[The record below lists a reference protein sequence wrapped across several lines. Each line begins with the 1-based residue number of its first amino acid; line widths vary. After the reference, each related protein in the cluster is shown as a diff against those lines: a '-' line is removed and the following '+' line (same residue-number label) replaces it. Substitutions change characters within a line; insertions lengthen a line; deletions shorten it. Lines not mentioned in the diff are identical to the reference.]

1 MRYAILTLLDH
12 NDQDNDLVDQQN
24 YHHNQHDNDNQYN
37 NHDNVVCADFM
48 HSCPKFLPVLNSTGQ
63 PESASDKASFD
74 HQDFGSHIVTI
85 NIIISVN
92 SDITTLAVKSHKNI
106 TLQPHDVIP

>member
-1 MRYAILTLLDH
+1 M
-12 NDQDNDLVDQQN
+12 DQQS
-24 YHHNQHDNDNQYN
+24 YHHHQHDIDNQYN
-37 NHDNVVCADFM
+37 NHDDQHNVVCADFM
-48 HSCPKFLPVLNSTGQ
+48 HSCPEFLPVLNSTGQ

-74 HQDFGSHIVTI
+74 HQDFGSLIVTI

-106 TLQPHDVIP
+106 TLLPHDVIH

>member
-1 MRYAILTLLDH
+1 MEDFSVMIFNPILTLIDH

-24 YHHNQHDNDNQYN
+24 YHHNQHDIDNQYN
-37 NHDNVVCADFM
+37 NHDDQHNVVCADFM

-74 HQDFGSHIVTI
+74 HQDFGSLIVTI
-85 NIIISVN
+85 NTIIG
-92 SDITTLAVKSHKNI
+92 DH
-106 TLQPHDVIP
+106 HHHH